1 MVYYEIEKVVSRN
14 SSRIAFGFLGIVL
27 IVVCYFSV
35 MNVSYVNENGKTET
49 GIAAAAKLREV
60 RKEWSG
66 ELSEEKIA
74 AVIAENN
81 RINQTPESLSS
92 DMQQQ
97 EIAYSWKQ
105 GFYDIRNMIINSYG
119 KFREY
124 DYYLIDSLEPED
136 AAGFYENRIT
146 QLQEWL
152 DTEARDMY
160 SQEEK

>member
-1 MVYYEIEKVVSRN
+1 MVYYEIKKIVSRN

-92 DMQQQ
+92 DMPV
-97 EIAYSWKQ
+97 SV
-105 GFYDIRNMIINSYG
+105 FPFS
-119 KFREY
+119 F
-124 DYYLIDSLEPED
+124 
-136 AAGFYENRIT
+136 T
-146 QLQEWL
+146 
-152 DTEARDMY
+152 
-160 SQEEK
+160 